1 MPLLRDRCWAGSH
14 LFSHGLGREVGF
26 SRAGSQS
33 RPISRNEKK
42 DGWGWGCLGKGTG
55 VWVGEHF
62 VTGTILS
69 PSPKGSAQLL
79 FTTSTTKPREVEEP
93 PRGHT
98 GLLTPCPVLFPQC
111 LQLWLHAGTLIS
123 AGAQVS
129 LGEKAAAT

>member
-1 MPLLRDRCWAGSH
+1 M
-14 LFSHGLGREVGF
+14 
-26 SRAGSQS
+26 
-33 RPISRNEKK
+33 
-42 DGWGWGCLGKGTG
+42 GKGTG

-111 LQLWLHAGTLIS
+111 LQLWLHARTLIS

-129 LGEKAAAT
+129 LGEKAAATCPKTKGADVVYSAGDLVRSCNSVSG

>member
-1 MPLLRDRCWAGSH
+1 MPLPGDGCWVGSH
-14 LFSHGLGREVGF
+14 LFSHGSGRDARF

-33 RPISRNEKK
+33 SPISRDEKK
-42 DGWGWGCLGKGTG
+42 DGWGCLGKATG
-55 VWVGEHF
+55 VWAGEHF
-62 VTGTILS
+62 VTGTILG

-98 GLLTPCPVLFPQC
+98 GLLTPRPVLF
-111 LQLWLHAGTLIS
+111 LRSLSLWLHTGTLIA